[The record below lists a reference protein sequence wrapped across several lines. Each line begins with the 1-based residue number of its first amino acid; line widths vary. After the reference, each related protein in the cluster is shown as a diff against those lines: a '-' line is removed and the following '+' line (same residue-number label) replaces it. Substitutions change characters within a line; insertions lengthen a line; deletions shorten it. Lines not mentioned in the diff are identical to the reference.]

1 MVSSQALAAPAAA
14 AYRPRMGIEI
24 DTSTP
29 AGVQAALAALAWQI
43 DCGVTEFIGDDP
55 VNAYD
60 LPEKSPWSAKP
71 AAAAPQAPAQRP
83 QAAPAADFTPQISA
97 EQRQQLAANE
107 GVAAA
112 EAAAHAAHDLKA
124 LREALAAF
132 DHCELKQGAKSLVF
146 SGGQPSARVMILGEA
161 PDRDEDLEGKPF
173 VGAAG
178 ALLDL
183 MFAAIG
189 LSRDSTDPATT
200 LYLANVMPWRPPG
213 NRAPTPE
220 ELAMMRP
227 FVERH
232 IALANPD
239 IIVLMGNA
247 PCAALLGAKGI
258 LRLRG
263 KWTTALGKPVMPMAH
278 PTDLLRNPAN
288 KREAWGDLLAIK
300 ARLAS

>member
-1 MVSSQALAAPAAA
+1 
-14 AYRPRMGIEI
+14 MGIEI

-43 DCGVTEFIGDDP
+43 ESGVTEFIGDDP

-60 LPEKSPWSAKP
+60 LPPTPPWSAKP
-71 AAAAPQAPAQRP
+71 APTPSAATLAAGAPSAPRLSAPQR
-83 QAAPAADFTPQISA
+83 APAADFAPQITP
-97 EQRQQLAANE
+97 EQRQQLAADE

-112 EAAAHAAHDLKA
+112 AAAARAAPDLDA
-124 LREALAAF
+124 LRAALAGFA
-132 DHCELKQGAKSLVF
+132 HCEVKQGAKSLVF
-146 SGGQPSARVMILGEA
+146 SDGHPGARVMVLGEA
-161 PDRDEDLEGKPF
+161 PDRDEDLQGKPF

-178 ALLDL
+178 DLLDK

-189 LSRDSTDPATT
+189 LSRDSAVPASG
-200 LYLANVMPWRPPG
+200 LYLTTVMPWRPPG

-232 IALANPD
+232 IDLAKPEV
-239 IIVLMGNA
+239 IVLMGNA

-288 KREAWGDLLAIK
+288 KREAWADLLAIK

>member
-1 MVSSQALAAPAAA
+1 
-14 AYRPRMGIEI
+14 MGIEI

-55 VNAYD
+55 INAYD
-60 LPEKSPWSAKP
+60 LPEKPPWSAKP
-71 AAAAPQAPAQRP
+71 TAATAATTALDAPSAQRTAAPQRAPV
-83 QAAPAADFTPQISA
+83 ADFTPQISA
-97 EQRQQLAANE
+97 EQRQQLAADE

-112 EAAAHAAHDLKA
+112 EAAARAAPDLDA
-124 LREALAAF
+124 LRAALAGF
-132 DHCELKQGAKSLVF
+132 EHCELKQGAKSLVF
-146 SGGQPSARVMILGEA
+146 SDGQPGARVMVLGEA
-161 PDRDEDLEGKPF
+161 PDRDEDLQGKPF

-178 ALLDL
+178 ELLDK
-183 MFAAIG
+183 MFAVIG
-189 LSRDSTDPATT
+189 LSRGSDDLKSA
-200 LYLANVMPWRPPG
+200 LYLTSVMPWRPPG

-227 FVERH
+227 FIERH
-232 IALANPD
+232 IELANPEV
-239 IIVLMGNA
+239 IVLMGNA

-263 KWTTALGKPVMPMAH
+263 KWTTALGKPVMPMSH
-278 PTDLLRNPAN
+278 PTDLLRTPAN
-288 KREAWGDLLAIK
+288 KREAWTDLLAIK

>member
-1 MVSSQALAAPAAA
+1 
-14 AYRPRMGIEI
+14 MGIEI
-24 DTSTP
+24 ETSTP

-60 LPEKSPWSAKP
+60 LPEKPPWSAKP
-71 AAAAPQAPAQRP
+71 AAAPAGATTAPGTT
-83 QAAPAADFTPQISA
+83 AAPRAPVADFTPRISA
-97 EQRQQLAANE
+97 EQRQQLAADE

-112 EAAAHAAHDLKA
+112 QAAARAAGDLDA
-124 LREALAAF
+124 LRAAIAAF
-132 DHCELKQGAKSLVF
+132 EHCELKQGAKSLVF
-146 SGGQPSARVMILGEA
+146 SDGQPGARVMVLGEA
-161 PDRDEDLEGKPF
+161 PDRDEDLLGKPL
-173 VGAAG
+173 VGPAG
-178 ALLDL
+178 DLLDK

-189 LSRDSTDPATT
+189 LSRDSDDLQSA
-200 LYLANVMPWRPPG
+200 LYLTTVMPWRPPG

-232 IALANPD
+232 IELAKPEV
-239 IIVLMGNA
+239 IVLMGNA

-263 KWTTALGKPVMPMAH
+263 KWNTALGKPVMPMSH
-278 PTDLLRNPAN
+278 PTDLLRTPAN
-288 KREAWGDLLAIK
+288 KREAWADLLAIK
-300 ARLAS
+300 ARLSS

>member
-1 MVSSQALAAPAAA
+1 
-14 AYRPRMGIEI
+14 MGIEI

-55 VNAYD
+55 MNAYD
-60 LPEKSPWSAKP
+60 LPEKPLWSTKP
-71 AAAAPQAPAQRP
+71 AAAPTAATAAPGRLSASRLAAPQSAPATE
-83 QAAPAADFTPQISA
+83 FTPQISA
-97 EQRQQLAANE
+97 EQRQQLASDEA
-107 GVAAA
+107 VAAA
-112 EAAAHAAHDLKA
+112 QIAARAAPDLDA
-124 LREALAAF
+124 LRAALAQF

-146 SGGQPSARVMILGEA
+146 SDGQPGARVMVLGEA
-161 PDRDEDLEGKPF
+161 PDREEDLQGKPF

-178 ALLDL
+178 DLLDK

-189 LSRDSTDPATT
+189 LSRASDAPATG
-200 LYLANVMPWRPPG
+200 LYVATVMPWRPPG

-232 IALANPD
+232 IELAAPEV
-239 IIVLMGNA
+239 IVLMGNA

-263 KWTTALGKPVMPMAH
+263 KWTTALGKPVMPMSH
-278 PTDLLRNPAN
+278 PTDLLRTPAN
-288 KREAWGDLLAIK
+288 KREAWADLLAIK
-300 ARLAS
+300 TRLTL

>member
-1 MVSSQALAAPAAA
+1 
-14 AYRPRMGIEI
+14 MGIEI

-55 VNAYD
+55 INAYD
-60 LPEKSPWSAKP
+60 LPEKPPWSAKP
-71 AAAAPQAPAQRP
+71 ATAAAPVATQRP
-83 QAAPAADFTPQISA
+83 QPAPLADFTPQITA
-97 EQRQQLAANE
+97 EQRQQQAAGE

-112 EAAAHAAHDLKA
+112 EAAARAAPDLDA
-124 LREALAAF
+124 LRAALAAF
-132 DHCELKQGAKSLVF
+132 EHCELKQGAKSLVF
-146 SGGQPSARVMILGEA
+146 SDGQPGARVMLLGEA
-161 PDRDEDLEGKPF
+161 PDRDEDLHGKPF

-178 ALLDL
+178 ELLDR

-189 LSRDSTDPATT
+189 LSRDSDDPATG
-200 LYLANVMPWRPPG
+200 LYITTVMPWRPPG
-213 NRAPTPE
+213 NRAPTPD

-227 FVERH
+227 FIERH
-232 IALANPD
+232 IELANPEV
-239 IIVLMGNA
+239 IVLMGNA

-263 KWTTALGKPVMPMAH
+263 KWTTALGKPVMPMSH
-278 PTDLLRNPAN
+278 PTDLLRTPAN
-288 KREAWGDLLAIK
+288 KREAWADLLAIK